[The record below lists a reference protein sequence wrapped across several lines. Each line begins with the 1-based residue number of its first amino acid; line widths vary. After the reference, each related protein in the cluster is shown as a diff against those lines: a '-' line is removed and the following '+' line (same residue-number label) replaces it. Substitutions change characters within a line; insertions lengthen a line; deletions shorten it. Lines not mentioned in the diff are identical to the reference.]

1 MPRHENAQIAPPSDT
16 MINHGRDQQRL
27 EEGKMTKL
35 LSFAVSIL
43 AGLPLLGLDQG
54 SESPAPISGPPVAI
68 ADMVAGSAAVR
79 PSSITA
85 GFGPDSE
92 VLLPVVINTPG
103 LLGTFFKTDGFFAN
117 YRDSNQEV
125 LVRFIPQGVSA
136 AAPLRLPINALT
148 NVAAVDLLGSEGLS
162 RTGVGALLL
171 TGVLP
176 GTDTVDTSAKLHALF
191 RIWTPQP
198 GSAGTTSFGAWG
210 PPSDNIHG
218 FNGAIALGL
227 RQNTAFRTNVGV
239 VNLDPV
245 NTRTWTVTIRSGG
258 TPTILTITLPP
269 LSMQL
274 AAVPTTITP
283 TENGYLSVTYVPS
296 ATPATDFR
304 WSAFGV
310 TADNVTGDSWLSL
323 ATQSALLPVIRSD
336 D

>member
-1 MPRHENAQIAPPSDT
+1 MKQF
-16 MINHGRDQQRL
+16 
-27 EEGKMTKL
+27 
-35 LSFAVSIL
+35 LSFAVLVL
-43 AGLPLLGLDQG
+43 AGWPLPALSHG
-54 SESPAPISGPPVAI
+54 SESPAPISGSPVAI
-68 ADMVAGSAAVR
+68 ADMVANSAAVR
-79 PSSITA
+79 PSSIAA
-85 GFGPDSE
+85 GFGPDAE
-92 VLLPVVINTPG
+92 VLVPVVINAPG

-117 YRDSNQEV
+117 FREINQEV

-136 AAPLRLPINALT
+136 AAPLRLSIDSLT
-148 NVAAVDLLGSEGLS
+148 NIAAADLLGPESLLS

-171 TGVLP
+171 TAVVP
-176 GTDTVDTSAKLHALF
+176 GTDTVDTSGKLHALF

-227 RQNTAFRTNVGV
+227 RQNAAFRTNVGI

-245 NTRTWTVTIRSGG
+245 NTRSWTVTIRSGG
-258 TPTILTITLPP
+258 APTILPVTLPP

-274 AAVPTTITP
+274 VAVPTTITP
-283 TENGYLSVTYVPS
+283 TQNGYLSVTYVPS

-323 ATQSALLPVIRSD
+323 ATQSATLPVNRSD

>member
-1 MPRHENAQIAPPSDT
+1 MKQF
-16 MINHGRDQQRL
+16 
-27 EEGKMTKL
+27 
-35 LSFAVSIL
+35 LSSVVLIL
-43 AGLPLLGLDQG
+43 AAWPLLAQSHA
-54 SESPAPISGPPVAI
+54 SEWPVPISGPPATI

-79 PSSITA
+79 PLSITS

-92 VLLPVVINTPG
+92 VLVPVVINAPG
-103 LLGTFFKTDGFFAN
+103 LNGTFFKTDGFFAN
-117 YRDSNQEV
+117 FRDVNQEV

-136 AAPLRLPINALT
+136 AAPLRLAIDPLT
-148 NVAAVDLLGSEGLS
+148 NVAAADLLGPESDLS
-162 RTGVGALLL
+162 RTGVGALLI
-171 TGVLP
+171 TAVPP
-176 GTDTVDTSAKLHALF
+176 GADTVDTSAKLLALF

-218 FNGAIALGL
+218 LNGAIALGL
-227 RQNTAFRTNVGV
+227 RQNAAFRTNVGI

-245 NTRTWTVTIRSGG
+245 NTRSWTVTIRSSG
-258 TPTILTITLPP
+258 TPTSLTIALAP

-274 AAVPTTITP
+274 VAVPTTITP
-283 TENGYLSVTYVPS
+283 SENGYLSVTYVPF
-296 ATPATDFR
+296 ATPGTDFR

-323 ATQSALLPVIRSD
+323 ATQSATLPVNRSD